1 MVNDLSGKVDG
12 LLFDK
17 DGTLID
23 FHDTW
28 DAWAAVIIDQLADG
42 DPALRDKIAK
52 VIDFDQALGRLLPQS
67 IAIAETNR
75 DISQAVADVLP
86 GRHVDEVEQFLIT
99 SGANAPVA
107 PVLPLAPY
115 LTQLAAQGLKLGLLT
130 NDSEFGARAHLKAMD
145 IEAHFDFIAGFDSG
159 FGAKPAPDP
168 LLHFARSQGLVPARV
183 AMVGDSVHDLM
194 AGRAAGMQTIGVL
207 TGPAEEHH
215 LAPHADVIFP
225 DIGHIPGWLMA

>member
-1 MVNDLSGKVDG
+1 MVNVLSGKVDG

-23 FHDTW
+23 FHGTW
-28 DAWAAVIIDQLADG
+28 DAWAAEIIDQLAGG
-42 DPALRDKIAK
+42 DPALTAKIAK
-52 VIDFDQALGRLLPQS
+52 VIDYDLALGRLLPMS

-75 DISQAVADVLP
+75 DIAQAIADVLP

-99 SGANAPVA
+99 SGANAPVT

-115 LTQLAAQGLKLGLLT
+115 LAKLAAQGLKLGVLT
-130 NDSEFGARAHLKAMD
+130 NDSEFGARAHLTAMGV
-145 IEAHFDFIAGFDSG
+145 EAHFDFIAGFDSG
-159 FGAKPAPDP
+159 FGAKPDPEP
-168 LLHFARSQGLVPARV
+168 LLHFARCHGLSPARV

-207 TGPAEEHH
+207 TGPAKKRH
-215 LAPHADVIFP
+215 LAPHADVILP
-225 DIGHIPGWLMA
+225 DIGHIPDWLRA

>member
-23 FHDTW
+23 FHGTW
-28 DAWAAVIIDQLADG
+28 DVWAAEIIDQLAGG
-42 DPALRDKIAK
+42 DPVLKANIAG
-52 VIDFDQALGRLLPQS
+52 VIDFDLELGRLLPQS

-99 SGANAPVA
+99 SGANAPVV
-107 PVLPLAPY
+107 PVLPLMPF
-115 LTQLAAQGLKLGLLT
+115 LEGLARRGITLGMLT
-130 NDSEFGARAHLKAMD
+130 NDSEFGARAHLRTLG

-159 FGAKPAPDP
+159 FGAKPAPEP
-168 LLHFARSQGLVPARV
+168 LLHYAMIHGLSPERV

-215 LAPHADVIFP
+215 LAPYADVIFP
-225 DIGHIPGWLMA
+225 DIGHIPGWLSA

>member
-23 FHDTW
+23 FHGTW
-28 DAWAAVIIDQLADG
+28 DAWAAEIIEHLADG
-42 DPALRDKIAK
+42 DTDLRDKIAG
-52 VIDFDQALGRLLPQS
+52 VIDFDLGLGRLMPES

-86 GRHVDEVEQFLIT
+86 GRHVDEVEQFLVI
-99 SGANAPVA
+99 SGANAPVV
-107 PVLPLAPY
+107 PVLPLGPY
-115 LTQLAAQGLKLGLLT
+115 LSALTAQGLILGLLT
-130 NDSEFGARAHLKAMD
+130 NDSEFGARAHLKTMD

-159 FGAKPAPDP
+159 FGAKPAPEP
-168 LLHFARSQGLVPARV
+168 LLHFASAHGLTPARV

-207 TGPAEEHH
+207 TGPAEEQH

-225 DIGHIPGWLMA
+225 DIGHIPEWLAA

>member
-23 FHDTW
+23 FHGTW
-28 DAWAAVIIDQLADG
+28 DVWAGEIIAHLAEG
-42 DPALRDKIAK
+42 DADLRDKIAH
-52 VIDFDQALGRLLPQS
+52 VIDFDMDLGRLLPES

-99 SGANAPVA
+99 SGANAPVV
-107 PVLPLAPY
+107 PVLPLGPY
-115 LTQLAAQGLKLGLLT
+115 LSALTAQGLILGLLT
-130 NDSEFGARAHLKAMD
+130 NDSEFGARAHLRAMD

-159 FGAKPAPDP
+159 FGAKPAPEP
-168 LLHFARSQGLVPARV
+168 LLHFARDHGLTPARV

-207 TGPAEEHH
+207 TGPAEEQH

-225 DIGHIPGWLMA
+225 DIGHIPEWLAA